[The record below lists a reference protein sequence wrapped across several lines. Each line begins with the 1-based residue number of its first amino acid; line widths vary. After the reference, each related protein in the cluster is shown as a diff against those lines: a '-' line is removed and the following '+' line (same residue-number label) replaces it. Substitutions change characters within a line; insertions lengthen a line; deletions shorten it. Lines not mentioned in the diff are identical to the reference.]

1 MVYLIFSIF
10 TSLFIVLLAFSSG
23 FIYGLVALQVSLYWV
38 VNVND
43 QLNEILHPGDTN
55 VELVEV
61 LPEIKSRI
69 NKLML
74 SDNKGLFGSTN
85 IFTFLIILFCINLL
99 IYSIYEVN
107 VVIGITILI
116 ISFFTISFYIG
127 IKKFA
132 KGSIGFIDLDKNDIY
147 FIASDMFSNKYRIQ
161 KFSTLKNL
169 RAKKIIKR
177 GKYGGTFYHVV
188 VDIDEKEI
196 ALGKTSSRKNC
207 NYIIN
212 TLIEN
217 YSLTC
222 EFKVEGDMFKG
233 EGDFSNSTDE
243 YKVSSLEYLIGCII
257 FLVLSGAFFLFP
269 HTRILGITFSV
280 LAILFFI
287 LYYKKKKNR

>member
-1 MVYLIFSIF
+1 MVYLTFSIF
-10 TSLFIVLLAFSSG
+10 VSLFIVFLAFSSG
-23 FIYGLVALQVSLYWV
+23 FIYGLVALQISLYWV
-38 VNVND
+38 VSVND
-43 QLNEILHPGDTN
+43 QLNEILHPVDTN

-61 LPEIKSRI
+61 LPEQKAKI

-85 IFTFLIILFCINLL
+85 IFTSLIILFCINLL
-99 IYSIYEVN
+99 IYSIYELN

-116 ISFFTISFYIG
+116 ISFFAISFYIG
-127 IKKFA
+127 IKKFV

-147 FIASDMFSNKYRIQ
+147 FIASGVFSNKYRIQ
-161 KFSTLKNL
+161 KFSTLTNL
-169 RAKKIIKR
+169 RANKIITR
-177 GKYGGTFYHVV
+177 GKYGGTFYHVI
-188 VDIDEKEI
+188 VDIDEKET

-212 TLIEN
+212 TLIEY

-222 EFKVEGDMFKG
+222 EFEVEGDMFKG

-243 YKVSSLEYLIGCII
+243 YEVSSVEYLIGCIV
-257 FLVLSGAFFLFP
+257 FLVLSVVLFVFP
-269 HTRILGITFSV
+269 HTKILGIAFSV